1 MCRKH
6 LLGEH
11 VELHMLLGSMRRG
24 KNMDGFLS
32 GGLVDPQLVF
42 ARHEELVTEMT
53 RRGFKHTS
61 SIDACECVSL
71 AAQYAGRT
79 SISIAANAAEL
90 QSFRSTF
97 HKPVIYATWNWNET
111 VEDAL
116 HHSGF
121 QNFEEQAKA
130 LEYSRT
136 VND

>member
-1 MCRKH
+1 MRMWMLLPEGMCRYH

-24 KNMDGFLS
+24 KNIDGFLS
-32 GGLVDPQLVF
+32 GELVDPQQLF

-71 AAQYAGRT
+71 AARYPGST

-90 QSFRSTF
+90 QAGAQTA
-97 HKPVIYATWNWNET
+97 PT
-111 VEDAL
+111 
-116 HHSGF
+116 
-121 QNFEEQAKA
+121 
-130 LEYSRT
+130 
-136 VND
+136 